1 MLKSGSVE
9 RDQAANLTFNVF
21 FIIQRLNAVSSH
33 VFVYF
38 NLDVLYVYEHWT
50 LNTEFIA
57 HLQLDSR
64 IAEYIIKVQ

>member
-38 NLDVLYVYEHWT
+38 NLDVLYVYEH
-50 LNTEFIA
+50 
-57 HLQLDSR
+57 
-64 IAEYIIKVQ
+64 